1 MAGDVRGI
9 TVEFAGDTTKLQKA
23 LREVNKGAK
32 DIDKELKQVNKS
44 LKFNPTS
51 VELWRQK
58 QDLLRQKIDQTK
70 TKLDVLKQAQA
81 QMDASGVDKS
91 SAEYRKLQRDIIE
104 TESKLKTFNA
114 QLKQVG
120 NVQLRAVSEQFK
132 QVGNSLTSAGQ
143 AMQGISMAAGV
154 ATAAI
159 GAAAVKSGMWADDL
173 NTLSKVTGI
182 GTDKLQAYSA
192 TADLVDVSVETIAKS
207 SKKLTKSMSSA
218 QSGTGE
224 AAEAF
229 DQLGVSVVDS
239 NGNLRDN
246 DEVFQETI
254 AALGQ
259 MENETERDALAQKI
273 FGKSAAE
280 LNPLIEDQGETLKM
294 VNDALKKYDLDFV
307 DQETL
312 DKANQFNDQLDM
324 MKLLG
329 QTALSIV
336 GAQLAGYLAPA
347 LEKVVDL
354 VGRFASWISQLDP
367 RILTVI
373 AVIGALVA
381 AIAPMLMFFG
391 KIAFAISAI
400 TGLMGTL
407 GVSFLAIAGPVLI
420 VIGVIAAL
428 IAIGVALYK
437 NWDEIKAAAKQFKAD
452 FIATF
457 AAMKASLVATWA
469 AIKAAI
475 SNAVNSI
482 KTSVTTTW
490 NNIKT
495 AVTTAVNNIKT
506 SITTTFNSLRN
517 SVAATWN
524 SIKTAI
530 TQPIQNALSTL
541 RGIVNKIKGLFPI
554 SIGKIFSNLKL
565 PKIDVSAGK
574 APWGIGGKG
583 TPPSFSVDWYAKGGI
598 FNGPTVIGVGEAGP
612 EAVVP
617 LNKLWQK
624 LDAIA
629 DTGGEQIT
637 INVYANEGMDVKQ
650 LAAEVERRL
659 VDDARRRRAAWGY

>member
-1 MAGDVRGI
+1 MAGDIKGI
-9 TVEFAGDTTKLQKA
+9 TIEFQGDTTKLQKA

-32 DIDKELKQVNKS
+32 DIDKELKQVNKA

-58 QDLLRQKIDQTK
+58 QDLLRQKITQTK
-70 TKLDVLKQAQA
+70 DKLDVLKQAQA
-81 QMDASGVDKS
+81 SMDASGVDKS

-120 NVQLRAVSEQFK
+120 NVKLRAVSEQFK

-143 AMQGISMAAGV
+143 AMQGVSIAAGV

-192 TADLVDVSVETIAKS
+192 TADLVDVSVDTIAKS

-224 AAEAF
+224 AADAF
-229 DQLGVSVVDS
+229 NQLGVSVVDS

-254 AALGQ
+254 AALGK

-280 LNPLIEDQGETLKM
+280 LNPLIEDQGEAFKM
-294 VNDALKKYDLDFV
+294 VSDTLKKYDLDFL

-312 DKANQFNDQLDM
+312 DKANQFNDQLDT

-329 QTALSIV
+329 KTALAAV

-354 VGRFASWISQLDP
+354 VGRFAGWVSQLDP

-381 AIAPMLMFFG
+381 AIAPLLMFLG
-391 KIAFAISAI
+391 KISFAISAI
-400 TGLMGTL
+400 TGLMATL
-407 GVSFLAIAGPVLI
+407 GVSFMAIAGPVLI

-457 AAMKASLVATWA
+457 AAMKASMVATFN
-469 AIKAAI
+469 AIKAAVV
-475 SNAVNSI
+475 NAFNSM
-482 KTSVTTTW
+482 KTSITTTW

-506 SITTTFNSLRN
+506 SVTTTFNALRN
-517 SVAATWN
+517 SVKATW
-524 SIKTAI
+524 TAI
-530 TQPIQNALSTL
+530 KNAIVQPIQSALTTL
-541 RGIVNKIKGLFPI
+541 RGIVAKIKGLFPI
-554 SIGKIFSNLKL
+554 NIGKILSNIKL
-565 PKIDVSAGK
+565 PHINIGSKSAF
-574 APWGIGGKG
+574 GI
-583 TPPSFSVDWYAKGGI
+583 TVPTFNVDWYAKGGI
-598 FNGPTVIGVGEAGP
+598 FDGPSVIGVGEAGP

-629 DTGGEQIT
+629 EAGGEEIT

-650 LAAEVERRL
+650 LAEEVERRL
-659 VDDARRRRAAWGY
+659 INDVRRRRAAWGY

>member
-1 MAGDVRGI
+1 MAGDIKGI
-9 TVEFAGDTTKLQKA
+9 TIEFQGDTTKLQKA

-32 DIDKELKQVNKS
+32 DIDKELRQVNKA

-81 QMDASGVDKS
+81 SMDASGVDKS

-104 TESKLKTFNA
+104 TESKLKTFTA

-120 NVQLRAVSEQFK
+120 NVKLRAVSEQFK

-182 GTDKLQAYSA
+182 GTDKLQMYSA
-192 TADLVDVSVETIAKS
+192 TADLVDVSVDAIAKS

-218 QSGTGE
+218 QSGTG
-224 AAEAF
+224 ATAEAF

-354 VGRFASWISQLDP
+354 VGKFASWLSQLDP

-373 AVIGALVA
+373 AIIGALVA
-381 AIAPMLMFFG
+381 SIAPMLMFFG

-437 NWDEIKAAAKQFKAD
+437 NWDKIKEGASQLKADMIATWGIMKSTVIGAVQAIKNGVVNKFNELKASAAA
-452 FIATF
+452 
-457 AAMKASLVATWA
+457 TWDN
-469 AIKAAI
+469 IKT
-475 SNAVNSI
+475 AVSTKVNNI
-482 KTSVTTTW
+482 KTSVTT
-490 NNIKT
+490 
-495 AVTTAVNNIKT
+495 A
-506 SITTTFNSLRN
+506 FNSLRN
-517 SVAATWN
+517 SVSATWN
-524 SIKTAI
+524 SIKNAI

-541 RGIVNKIKGLFPI
+541 RGIVSKIKGLFPI
-554 SIGKIFSNLKL
+554 SIGKILSNIKL
-565 PKIDVSAGK
+565 PHINVGSKSVAGVSI
-574 APWGIGGKG
+574 P
-583 TPPSFSVDWYAKGGI
+583 TFSVDWYAKGGI
-598 FNGPTVIGVGEAGP
+598 FDGPTVIGVGEAGP

-617 LNKLWQK
+617 LNKLWSK

-637 INVYANEGMDVKQ
+637 INVYANEGMDVKL
-650 LAAEVERRL
+650 LAEEVERRL
-659 VDDARRRRAAWGY
+659 INDVRRRRAAWGY

>member
-1 MAGDVRGI
+1 MAGDIRGI

-32 DIDKELKQVNKS
+32 DIDKELKQVNKA

-81 QMDASGVDKS
+81 SMDASGVDKS

-104 TESKLKTFNA
+104 TESKLKHFNA
-114 QLKQVG
+114 QLRATG
-120 NVQLRAVSEQFK
+120 NARLTALSNQFK
-132 QVGNSLTSAGQ
+132 QVGSKITGLGRTITSTVSVYG
-143 AMQGISMAAGV
+143 AAGIYAGKKMIDLAEAQAQAENKLIEIYRTRMGV
-154 ATAAI
+154 DEKAAQ
-159 GAAAVKSGMWADDL
+159 S
-173 NTLSKVTGI
+173 TF
-182 GTDKLQAYSA
+182 KLA
-192 TADLVDVSVETIAKS
+192 
-207 SKKLTKSMSSA
+207 SA
-218 QSGTGE
+218 QQ
-224 AAEAF
+224 
-229 DQLGVSVVDS
+229 QLGVV
-239 NGNLRDN
+239 G
-246 DEVFQETI
+246 DEVQLAGAQQLATYASMPETVNTLLPALNNLLVQQKGLNGTQE
-254 AALGQ
+254 
-259 MENETERDALAQKI
+259 DATSLANL
-273 FGKSAAE
+273 FGKAMMG
-280 LNPLIEDQGETLKM
+280 QTG
-294 VNDALKKYDLDFV
+294 ALKKAGISFTEEQEKVLKFGTEEEKAAMLAQVVTDNVGHMNEEFAKTDAGKIQQAKNELGDMGEQIGAILLPALAKLVEYLQENVMPKLQELIKYFEEHPKVAEFAMSFV
-307 DQETL
+307 L
-312 DKANQFNDQLDM
+312 LLAVLGPLLM
-324 MKLLG
+324 MFGMMASGLG
-329 QTALSIV
+329 AIV
-336 GAQLAGYLAPA
+336 GLFGMLSAP
-347 LEKVVDL
+347 
-354 VGRFASWISQLDP
+354 I
-367 RILTVI
+367 
-373 AVIGALVA
+373 
-381 AIAPMLMFFG
+381 
-391 KIAFAISAI
+391 
-400 TGLMGTL
+400 
-407 GVSFLAIAGPVLI
+407 LI
-420 VIGVIAAL
+420 VIGVIGAL

-437 NWDEIKAAAKQFKAD
+437 NWDEIKAGAEQFKAD

-457 AAMKASLVATWA
+457 AAMKASLVATWD

-490 NNIKT
+490 NSIKT

-506 SITTTFNSLRN
+506 SVTTTFNSLRN

-530 TQPIQNALSTL
+530 TNPIQSALSTL

-554 SIGKIFSNLKL
+554 SIGKIMSNIKL
-565 PKIDVSAGK
+565 PHINIGSKE
-574 APWGIGGKG
+574 GIGGIKVP
-583 TPPSFSVDWYAKGGI
+583 TFSVDWYAKGGI
-598 FNGPTVIGVGEAGP
+598 FDGPSVIGVGEAGP

-629 DTGGEQIT
+629 DTGGDQIT